1 MKKLLTFAV
10 ICAALLSGCAKSPD
24 AEMDKF
30 IDNLMGRMTL
40 EEKAG
45 QLNLLAGMGT
55 AVTGEFQN
63 SDAAEPLR
71 QGLVGGFLNIL
82 NMEQMHELQKTAVE
96 SSPNGIPLIF
106 GMDVIHGFRTTF
118 PIPLGMTAS
127 WDPAL
132 VESASRIAAT
142 EASAS
147 GISWTY
153 SPMVDISHDPR
164 WGRVAEGVGEDPY
177 LGGLMGA
184 AMVRGYQGD
193 GTYSDPSYIMSCV
206 KHYALYGAGE
216 GGRDYNTVD
225 MSPNRMYNE
234 YFGPYKATVE
244 AGVGSV
250 MASFNEINGTPA
262 HANGWLMNDVLRD
275 EWGFDGFV
283 VTDYT
288 GIMELGPHGLGDE
301 RTVTKRAIEAG
312 IDFDMVS
319 SYFVEYLPELVR
331 SGEVDE
337 RLVDQA
343 CRRMLEAKYKLGLFE
358 DPYRFFNAERAA
370 TEVFT
375 DEHKAASRKMATE
388 TFVLLKNDNNTLPL
402 AKQGTI
408 AVVGPLADAPREM
421 VGPWSLVGGGGE
433 SVVEGIRAAV
443 GGEARVV
450 YAQGSK
456 ITLDDVAAR
465 NYGAAGA
472 GIQALTV
479 DPATQN
485 NDALVSEAL
494 RVARSADVIV
504 AVVGETAG
512 MSGESASRSN
522 IDMPDAQKI
531 LLRELKKLGKPMVMV
546 LFNGR
551 PMSIVEEDQ
560 MMDAI
565 LDVWFPGTMAGSAVA
580 DVLFGEVN
588 PGGKLP
594 STFPRTVGQLPMA
607 YNHKN
612 TGRPLPEGQWY
623 TKFRSNYMD
632 VVNEPLY
639 PFGYGL
645 SYTSFDYGELSLS
658 AEEMTTDG
666 TITATV
672 TVTNSGSREGSEVVQ
687 LYIRDL
693 VGTITRPVKELK
705 AFEKITLA
713 AGESKKVEF
722 VIDNQMLSFYN
733 DELHFGSEPG
743 DFTVMVGTNSRDVQ
757 SKNFTLK

>member
-1 MKKLLTFAV
+1 MKKLLS
-10 ICAALLSGCAKSPD
+10 IAALATLLLTGCAKNPD

-30 IDNLMGRMTL
+30 IDALMKKMTL

-45 QLNLLAGMGT
+45 QLELPAGLGT
-55 AVTGEFQN
+55 VVTGEFQ
-63 SDAAEPLR
+63 SGDAVEPLR
-71 QGLVGGFLNIL
+71 KGLVGGFLNIMNL
-82 NMEQMHELQKTAVE
+82 EQMRELQRVAVE
-96 SSPNGIPLIF
+96 ESPNKIPLIF
-106 GMDVIHGFRTTF
+106 GMDVIHGFQTTF

-127 WDPAL
+127 WNPEL
-132 VESASRIAAT
+132 VERASRIAAI

-147 GISWTY
+147 GICWTY

-193 GTYSDPSYIMSCV
+193 GSYDDPSYIMSCV
-206 KHYALYGAGE
+206 KHYALYGAAE

-225 MSPNRMYNE
+225 MSKNRMYNE

-288 GIMELGPHGLGDE
+288 GIMELGHHGLGDE

-319 SYFVEYLPELVR
+319 GYFVKYLPELVR
-331 SGEVDE
+331 AGEVDE
-337 RLVDQA
+337 ALVDQA

-358 DPYRFFNAERAA
+358 DPYRFMDEERAA
-370 TEVFT
+370 QTNASTE
-375 DEHKAASRKMATE
+375 HLAKAREIATKS
-388 TFVLLKNDNNTLPL
+388 FVLLKNENNTLPL
-402 AKQGTI
+402 AKRGTI
-408 AVVGPLADAPREM
+408 AVVGPLADASGEM
-421 VGPWSLVGGGGE
+421 NGPWAGRGRNSA
-433 SVVEGIRAAV
+433 SVLKGIKEAV
-443 GGEARVV
+443 DGKAKVV
-450 YAQGSK
+450 YAKGSN
-456 ITLDDVAAR
+456 IVLDAAVAQNFSYSWGGSR
-465 NYGAAGA
+465 AAA
-472 GIQALTV
+472 PKAP
-479 DPATQN
+479 D
-485 NDALVSEAL
+485 NDALVREA
-494 RVARSADVIV
+494 VNVSRSADVIV
-504 AVVGETAG
+504 AVVGETSG

-531 LLRELKKLGKPMVMV
+531 LLRELKKLGKPIVMV

-551 PMSIVEEDQ
+551 AMSIVEEDAA
-560 MMDAI
+560 MDAI
-565 LDVWFPGTMAGSAVA
+565 LDVWFPGSMAGYAVA
-580 DVLFGEVN
+580 DVLFGDVN
-588 PGGKLP
+588 PSGKLP

-612 TGRPLPEGQWY
+612 TGRPLPEGGWY

-645 SYTSFDYGELSLS
+645 SYTTFEYGDLTLS
-658 AEEMTTDG
+658 AEE
-666 TITATV
+666 ISAQQTV
-672 TVTNSGSREGSEVVQ
+672 TASITVKNTGKVAGEEVVQ
-687 LYIRDL
+687 MYIRDL
-693 VGTITRPVKELK
+693 VGSITRPVKELK
-705 AFEKITLA
+705 GFEKISLQP
-713 AGESKKVEF
+713 GESKTVEF
-722 VIDNQMLSFYN
+722 VIDNEMLSFYN
-733 DELHFGSEPG
+733 DDLVFGSEPG
-743 DFTVMVGTNSRDVQ
+743 EFSVMVGTNSRDVVA
-757 SKNFTLK
+757 KNFVLK

>member
-1 MKKLLTFAV
+1 MKKLLSIAAV
-10 ICAALLSGCAKSPD
+10 AALLLTGCAKNPD

-30 IDNLMGRMTL
+30 IDALMKKMTL

-45 QLNLLAGMGT
+45 QLELPAGLGT
-55 AVTGEFQN
+55 AVTGEFQ
-63 SDAAEPLR
+63 SGDAVEPLR
-71 QGLVGGFLNIL
+71 KGLVGGFLNIMNL
-82 NMEQMHELQKTAVE
+82 EQMRELQRVAVE
-96 SSPNGIPLIF
+96 ESPNKIPLIF
-106 GMDVIHGFRTTF
+106 GMDVIHGFQTTF

-127 WDPAL
+127 WNPEL
-132 VESASRIAAT
+132 VERASRIAAI

-147 GISWTY
+147 GICWTY

-193 GTYSDPSYIMSCV
+193 GSYDDPSYIMSCV
-206 KHYALYGAGE
+206 KHYALYGAAE

-225 MSPNRMYNE
+225 MSKNRMYNE

-288 GIMELGPHGLGDE
+288 GIMELGHHGLGDE

-319 SYFVEYLPELVR
+319 GYFVKYLPELVR
-331 SGEVDE
+331 AGEVDE
-337 RLVDQA
+337 ALVDQA

-358 DPYRFFNAERAA
+358 DPYRFFDDERAKQVIFTEEHQAASRQAA
-370 TEVFT
+370 TE
-375 DEHKAASRKMATE
+375 S
-388 TFVLLKNDNNTLPL
+388 FVLLKNDNNTLPL
-402 AKQGTI
+402 AKKGTI

-421 VGPWSLVGGGGE
+421 LGPWSLRGGE
-433 SVVEGIRAAV
+433 GVSVVDGIRNAV
-443 GGEARVV
+443 EGKAKVV
-450 YAQGSK
+450 YAPGSK

-465 NYGAAGA
+465 NYGASGA
-472 GIQALTV
+472 GIQAMTV
-479 DPATQN
+479 DPSTLN
-485 NDALVSEAL
+485 NDAMVREAVRVS
-494 RVARSADVIV
+494 RSADVIV
-504 AVVGETAG
+504 AVVGEIAG

-531 LLRELKKLGKPMVMV
+531 LLRELKKLGKPIVMV

-551 PMSIVEEDQ
+551 AMSIVEEDAA
-560 MMDAI
+560 MDAI
-565 LDVWFPGTMAGSAVA
+565 LDVWFPGSMAGYAVA
-580 DVLFGEVN
+580 DVLFGDVN
-588 PGGKLP
+588 PSGKLP

-612 TGRPLPEGQWY
+612 TGRPLPEGGWY

-645 SYTSFDYGELSLS
+645 SYTTFEYGDLTLS
-658 AEEMTTDG
+658 AEE
-666 TITATV
+666 ISAQQTV
-672 TVTNSGSREGSEVVQ
+672 TASITVKNTGKVAGEEVVQ
-687 LYIRDL
+687 MYIRDL
-693 VGTITRPVKELK
+693 VGSITRPVKELK
-705 AFEKITLA
+705 GFEKISLQP
-713 AGESKKVEF
+713 GESKTVEF
-722 VIDNQMLSFYN
+722 VIDNEMLSFYN
-733 DELHFGSEPG
+733 DDLVFGSEPG
-743 DFTVMVGTNSRDVQ
+743 EFSVMVGTNSRDVVA
-757 SKNFTLK
+757 KNFVLK

>member
-1 MKKLLTFAV
+1 MKKLLT
-10 ICAALLSGCAKSPD
+10 CALLCATILSGCTKNPD

-30 IDNLMGRMTL
+30 IDELMGRMTL

-45 QLNLLAGMGT
+45 QLNLLAGLGT

-71 QGLVGGFLNIL
+71 NGLVGGFLNIL
-82 NMEQMHELQKTAVE
+82 NMEQMHALQSAAVNE
-96 SSPNGIPLIF
+96 SPNGIPLIF

-132 VESASRIAAT
+132 VERASRIAAT

-358 DPYRFFNAERAA
+358 DPFRYFNTERAA

-375 DEHKAASRKMATE
+375 DENKAASREIATE

-402 AKQGTI
+402 AKRGTI

-421 VGPWSLVGGGGE
+421 VGPWSLVGGQGE
-433 SVVEGIRAAV
+433 SVLSGIRTAV
-443 GGEARVV
+443 KGQANVV
-450 YAQGSK
+450 YAPGSK

-479 DPATQN
+479 DPSTMN
-485 NDALVSEAL
+485 NAAMVSEAV

-580 DVLFGEVN
+580 DVLFGDVN

-594 STFPRTVGQLPMA
+594 SSFPRTVGQLPMA

-612 TGRPLPEGQWY
+612 TGRPLPEGRWY

-645 SYTSFDYGELSLS
+645 SYTSFEYGELSLS

-666 TITATV
+666 TITASV
-672 TVTNSGSREGSEVVQ
+672 TVKNSGSREGSEVVQ

-705 AFEKITLA
+705 GFEKITLA
-713 AGESKKVEF
+713 PGESKEVKF

-733 DELHFGSEPG
+733 DDLHFGSEPG
-743 DFTVMVGTNSRDVQ
+743 DFTVMVGTNSRDVK